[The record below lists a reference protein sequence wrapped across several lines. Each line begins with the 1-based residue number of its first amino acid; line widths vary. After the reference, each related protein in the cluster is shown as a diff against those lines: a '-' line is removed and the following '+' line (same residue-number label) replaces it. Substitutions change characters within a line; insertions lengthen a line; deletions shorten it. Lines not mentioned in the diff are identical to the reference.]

1 MAYGEGSIKRIG
13 KDKYEIRLDFPK
25 DALTGKRK
33 EVRRRISGSRQDA
46 VKALNELRRQRDG
59 GLRIEGSKTPLTS
72 LIDDWTKAREL
83 VGKASSRTI
92 TSERRALRHVE
103 RYIGDNPIGSITPQA
118 IEDVYSR
125 IKEEIGLSNTTIKQ
139 IHNSLKSVFARAV
152 DFDYIMRNPCDRV
165 NAPSRN
171 KSNRKALTVEEA
183 TRLLSFIEIKER
195 QGYSDLA
202 SKEQRRIKRGDA
214 SLRGHV
220 TGVVNLSYLIGTRI
234 ALATGMRRGEIFGLT
249 WEAFDMKTSRLVVN
263 QSLLD
268 TGEVK
273 EPKTEAGYRSV
284 TIDERTAKSLRKWKI
299 FQEFLFR
306 NSAVKQ
312 TEAMPICC
320 SNTGGYVSLSNF
332 EHWWKKFRVECGFPN
347 LRFHELRHTHA
358 SHLLQ
363 NGIDIKTVQE
373 RLGHANPSMTMGYTH
388 QVSQNDIKAA
398 ALIGNLFMPNAST
411 HQDER
416 KKAS

>member
-46 VKALNELRRQRDG
+46 AKALNELRRQRDG

-83 VGKASSRTI
+83 VGKASGRTI

-165 NAPSRN
+165 SAPSRN
-171 KSNRKALTVEEA
+171 KSNRKALTAEEA

-202 SKEQRRIKRGDA
+202 SKEQRRIKRGDD

-249 WEAFDMKTSRLVVN
+249 WEAFDVKTSRLVVN

-284 TIDERTAKSLRKWKI
+284 TIDERTVRALRKWRT
-299 FQEFLFR
+299 FQEYLFR

-312 TEAMPICC
+312 TKTTPICC

-332 EHWWKKFRVECGFPN
+332 EHWWKKFRVECGFSN

-398 ALIGNLFMPNAST
+398 ALIGNLFVPNIST
-411 HQDER
+411 LQEER